1 MTTTTT
7 TASAR
12 TSTRV
17 HIALWSAQLAL
28 AGVYGLAGFMK
39 LTQPI
44 EALTQMMGWPGS
56 APMLTRFIGAAELA
70 GTLGLMLPMLTGIK
84 PRLTALAAAGLATIQ
99 VLAIPFHLYRG
110 EFGILP
116 INLVLLLLAVL
127 VYRGRRNL

>member
-1 MTTTTT
+1 MPPSVAVPTD
-7 TASAR
+7 R
-12 TSTRV
+12 
-17 HIALWSAQLAL
+17 
-28 AGVYGLAGFMK
+28 
-39 LTQPI
+39 
-44 EALTQMMGWPGS
+44 PGS
-56 APMLTRFIGAAELA
+56 APLLARFIGAAELA
-70 GTLGLMLPMLTGIK
+70 GALGLILPMLTGIK